1 MDTIIQRFQWCDNR
15 FYPYLEKVLN
25 RVPGQVRQDILDKK
39 EFEIISDDDFLSAH
53 GLHYHFDNPVTN
65 LIYLNT
71 MILKKPENNIIYL
84 IAHQFAHHYIRMNK
98 EIFSENE
105 VKELLATWEFNNEVD
120 QIKNYDSI
128 AESEGYKIGY
138 EWAKGQKVDDLL
150 WHFERYCDEWN
161 ERRLS
166 TKRFEQL
173 YWDIA
178 PFSIINQMRNDEKDK
193 DESESP
199 RGKPRGIFGAA

>member
-1 MDTIIQRFQWCDNR
+1 
-15 FYPYLEKVLN
+15 
-25 RVPGQVRQDILDKK
+25 
-39 EFEIISDDDFLSAH
+39 
-53 GLHYHFDNPVTN
+53 
-65 LIYLNT
+65 
-71 MILKKPENNIIYL
+71 
-84 IAHQFAHHYIRMNK
+84 MNK
-98 EIFSENE
+98 EMFSENE
-105 VKELLATWEFNNEVD
+105 VKELLATWGFNNEVD
-120 QIKNYDSI
+120 QIINYDSI